1 MSVDIAQDGSKQL
14 TRWPRVVLRVFLAV
28 VVLYA
33 AGLVVAWFAQET
45 FIFPRWLIPEDRWSG
60 PAPPAVEPLHVA
72 SADGSVPA
80 WFFPGEAGA
89 GLIVYLHGNGRVI
102 DDCVGVC
109 RWLQASGW
117 HVLLPEYRG
126 YGRAPGSPSQST
138 ISADITAF
146 VKQVRS
152 MEGVNKP
159 LVLYGRSIG
168 SCFAATL
175 AKALHADALILQTP
189 PAGIRQMAARYGVP
203 GFVIHN
209 PLDSVSALG
218 AMGPVPTLVIEHAQ
232 DTLVPASHAK
242 AVLKASDGEHCL
254 VDGTH
259 NECDDAAVERAVE
272 TFLKG
277 R

>member
-1 MSVDIAQDGSKQL
+1 MSPGVPDNGPKKT
-14 TRWPRVVLRVFLAV
+14 TRWHRVALRVFLAV

-45 FIFPRWLIPEDRWSG
+45 FIFPRWLIPADRWSG
-60 PAPPAVEPLHVA
+60 PVPIAAESLHIA
-72 SADGSVPA
+72 STDGSVPA
-80 WFFPGEAGA
+80 WLFPGEAGA
-89 GLIVYLHGNGRVI
+89 GLIVYLHGNGRVM

-109 RWLQASGW
+109 RGLQASGW

-126 YGRAPGSPSQST
+126 YGRAPGSPSQAAIST
-138 ISADITAF
+138 DITAF
-146 VKQVRS
+146 VEQVRS
-152 MEGVNKP
+152 MEGVDGP

-175 AKALHADALILQTP
+175 AEALHADGLILQTP

-209 PLDSVSALG
+209 PLDSVAALR
-218 AMGPVPTLVIEHAQ
+218 AMEPVQTLVIEHAQ

-242 AVLKASDGEHCL
+242 QVLEASRGEHCL

-259 NECDDAAVERAVE
+259 NDCDDADVERAVKA
-272 TFLKG
+272 FLED